1 MKKLLLTV
9 LLLTGCKNMD
19 ENGRLEKVRFSVPA
33 FFHVEMEYYSDQ
45 ENLTSESQRKH
56 LPSHKIINGRKFPR
70 LMEIGE

>member
-45 ENLTSESQRKH
+45 ENLTHESPRKQ

>member
-33 FFHVEMEYYSDQ
+33 FFHVEMEYYAC
-45 ENLTSESQRKH
+45 LLYTS
-56 LPSHKIINGRKFPR
+56 PSPR
-70 LMEIGE
+70 D

>member
-1 MKKLLLTV
+1 MKKLLLTT

-45 ENLTSESQRKH
+45 ENLTSGSQRRQ
-56 LPSHKIINGRKFPR
+56 LPSHKIINGKKYPR